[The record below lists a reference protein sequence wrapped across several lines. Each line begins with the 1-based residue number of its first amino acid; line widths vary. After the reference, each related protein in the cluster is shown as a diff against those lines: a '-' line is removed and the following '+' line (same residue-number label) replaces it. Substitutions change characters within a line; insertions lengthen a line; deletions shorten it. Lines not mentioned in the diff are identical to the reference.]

1 MYLFPPKC
9 IFKAAKAWIEASAL
23 ASVPANV
30 LYKSTSEIGISVLK
44 KNVVLLV
51 ESKLVFENL
60 GIFHV

>member
-30 LYKSTSEIGISVLK
+30 LYKSTGEIGISVLK
-44 KNVVLLV
+44 KKVVLLV
-51 ESKLVFENL
+51 E
-60 GIFHV
+60 